1 MNNFAYCSPTKFIFG
16 KGEENNVG
24 QYMKELGSK
33 KVLIVYGGQ
42 SAEKSGLLG
51 RVRESLKKAD
61 VAYVELGGVQPNP
74 RYELALEGMDIVKKE
89 NVDMLLAVGGGSV
102 ADTAKCIAVGVY
114 DDGDAWEDF
123 YVGNKEVK
131 KAMPV
136 SCILTIAA
144 AGSEGSNS
152 SVITY
157 KGIKGDLGCELIRPV
172 LSIMNPELTMTLP
185 AHQTACGVSDIFA
198 HIIERYFTNTKEVNL
213 TDELCEGLMRNILKY
228 GKVAVEHPDD
238 YNARA
243 QVMWTGTLAHN
254 DICGCD
260 RDQDWASHMIQH
272 RIGAKYDSAHG
283 AGLATIYPA
292 WMKFVYKHDVPR
304 FVRFAT
310 KVMGVDNDVFH
321 PEEVALEGIRR
332 VKEYMHNIGLPTTL
346 AELGVKEEDI
356 PELADFHCGGF
367 VPLGPDEIK
376 QIYELAK

>member
-33 KVLIVYGGQ
+33 KGFDRVRRPERG
-42 SAEKSGLLG
+42 KSGLLG

-74 RYELALEGMDIVKKE
+74 RYELALEGMDIVKKR
-89 NVDMLLAVGGGSV
+89 MWTCCWLWAAV
-102 ADTAKCIAVGVY
+102 AWRILPRIAVGVY

-185 AHQTACGVSDIFA
+185 AYQTACGVSDILR
-198 HIIERYFTNTKEVNL
+198 ISSN
-213 TDELCEGLMRNILKY
+213 GIL
-228 GKVAVEHPDD
+228 P
-238 YNARA
+238 
-243 QVMWTGTLAHN
+243 
-254 DICGCD
+254 
-260 RDQDWASHMIQH
+260 
-272 RIGAKYDSAHG
+272 
-283 AGLATIYPA
+283 
-292 WMKFVYKHDVPR
+292 
-304 FVRFAT
+304 
-310 KVMGVDNDVFH
+310 
-321 PEEVALEGIRR
+321 
-332 VKEYMHNIGLPTTL
+332 
-346 AELGVKEEDI
+346 I
-356 PELADFHCGGF
+356 P
-367 VPLGPDEIK
+367 K
-376 QIYELAK
+376 K